1 MCSFALVF
9 AILATPIILA
19 SPAAS
24 RSIDVGS
31 GFSGLEP
38 ITPGKNMLERSGVI
52 WPYASASQSDPAGY
66 SRSISTM
73 HRIRSPY

>member
-1 MCSFALVF
+1 MERSAVSVRSDMCSFALVC

-52 WPYASASQSDPAGY
+52 WTYVS
-66 SRSISTM
+66 
-73 HRIRSPY
+73 IRSCWF